1 MNEIRQEGRPPQGE
15 RRGPTGEHFD
25 IFFSAVTRSPTLQ
38 SIWREAYGNDYPEEA
53 TPSSFVTRTDLR
65 RIAHTLCVGPGDIFA
80 DLACGL
86 GGPSLWVAKA
96 TGASLIGIDFSPLAI
111 ELATKSARERRLEEQ
126 VTFLIGDVV
135 ATGLP
140 DASLDGAM
148 SIDAFQLFPDP
159 FAVAG
164 EISRLLRPRGR
175 FVFTTMVWEGS
186 PRIKQYRSVFERAD
200 FAIEEDEE
208 LPDQTFR
215 AQIMEQIL
223 ASRSALLA
231 EMGELAERTIL
242 TEAQELS
249 QMPPTKH
256 MLLVVRKQE

>member
-1 MNEIRQEGRPPQGE
+1 
-15 RRGPTGEHFD
+15 
-25 IFFSAVTRSPTLQ
+25 VTCSPTLQ
-38 SIWREAYGNDYPEEA
+38 RIWREAYGNNYPEEA
-53 TPSSFVTRTDLR
+53 NPSSFVTRTDLY
-65 RIAHTLCVGPGDIFA
+65 RIANILNIGPGNTFA

-86 GGPSLWVAKA
+86 GDPGLWVAKA
-96 TGASLIGIDFSPLAI
+96 TGASLIGIDFSQVAI
-111 ELATKSARERRLEEQ
+111 ELATKQAWERGLEEQ
-126 VTFLIGDVV
+126 AKFLVGNVV

-140 DASLDGAM
+140 DASLDAAM

-159 FAVAG
+159 FAVSE
-164 EISRLLRPRGR
+164 EIARLLRPGGR

-186 PRIKQYRSVFERAD
+186 PRIKQYRSFFERTD

-231 EMGELAERTIL
+231 EMGELAECTVL
-242 TEAQELS
+242 VEAQELS
-249 QMPPTKH
+249 RMLPTRH
-256 MLLVVRKQE
+256 RLLGCS